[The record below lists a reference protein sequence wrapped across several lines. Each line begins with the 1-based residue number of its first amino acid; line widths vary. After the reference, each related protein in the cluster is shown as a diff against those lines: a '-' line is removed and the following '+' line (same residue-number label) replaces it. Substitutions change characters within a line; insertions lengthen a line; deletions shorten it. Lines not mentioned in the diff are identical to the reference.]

1 MLFRSGE
8 DQVKRWRRSYDI
20 APPALSDDDPR
31 NPKFDIRYQEIPRD
45 ELPTTES
52 LQDTVIRCMPYW
64 DHVIFP
70 SLKTDEQILIVAH
83 GNSLRGIIKNLK
95 NISDNDIAEFN
106 IPTGVPY
113 VFEFDEKNN
122 LVRDYYLGDQEEI
135 DRQIASVRN
144 QGLANH

>member
-1 MLFRSGE
+1 M
-8 DQVKRWRRSYDI
+8 
-20 APPALSDDDPR
+20 
-31 NPKFDIRYQEIPRD
+31 
-45 ELPTTES
+45 
-52 LQDTVIRCMPYW
+52 
-64 DHVIFP
+64 IFP